1 MHDLRFAWR
10 LILRQ
15 PLLTAVAAF
24 TIAVGVGANTAIVSV
39 VKTALINPLGLRHS
53 SQVLVARVGIDRLNM
68 HHAPDSGVEFREIQ
82 AMTDAF
88 QSVAAIES
96 RSWTSELG
104 SEATRLVGSAV
115 SPDFFAVFAEQ
126 PALGRFF
133 TADDRESV
141 VLSDGFWRTGFGA
154 DRNVLGQVLR
164 LDGKPYRIIGV
175 AAPEFRF
182 PAAAQ
187 AWTPLVLNADR
198 LRRRGWFMTL
208 GVFARLKDGLT
219 PAQGAD
225 RIHRYV
231 AALKAEPANADMA
244 RIGYRIEVDRFAEYI
259 GGDLRRPLMLLWI
272 AAGVV
277 MLAGCANVAG
287 LLLTR
292 GANRKREIAIRIS
305 LGAGRFQVMRQ
316 LLIESVLL
324 GAVGGVVG
332 LGVARLGVLLMRQ
345 LAIPGNQVLKLVS
358 LDREMLFYGLLL
370 ALASG
375 VLFGL
380 APALQFWR
388 DSQTSSLA
396 RNRRRW
402 FQDAFVVAQV
412 AAAFT
417 LVAVT
422 GLLVRSLWTIEQL
435 RPGFDP
441 SRLTTAFVTKPG
453 NDQGFLDRLEMAL
466 SSIPGVEA
474 AALANSLPFA
484 GAGFTSTFQIQGRK
498 PQPGEPEWHG
508 QAYMVS
514 PRYFETT
521 RIPLRRG
528 RSLSPA
534 DAAPNAPLVC
544 VVDARLAE
552 RFFPSQDAIG
562 QSLVMYVGPAQIVGV
577 VGSIRDTTLEEGS
590 RPAVYYPIAKIPFF
604 PQVAVIA
611 RSSIPAG
618 SIIRNAVRA
627 TSRSA
632 PVYDIRTMD
641 DRIAES
647 LGIRRVVVTLLA
659 VFGSISLLLAAIG
672 LYGVIAQVVGERTQ
686 EIGVRVVLGAR
697 PAQILWQFM
706 RQGLRAGLA
715 GLFLGL
721 LAAAYAQRWLAG
733 MLYEIRGFDPVT
745 YLFVAISILLI
756 LAIAVWRPA
765 QRAARLDPQTALR
778 RE

>member
-1 MHDLRFAWR
+1 M
-10 LILRQ
+10 ILRQ
-15 PLLTAVAAF
+15 PLLTATAAF

-39 VKTALINPLGLRHS
+39 VKTVLLNPLGLRNS
-53 SQVLVARVGIDRLNM
+53 SQVMAARVRIEKVNM
-68 HHAPDSGVEFREIQ
+68 RHAPDSGVEFREIQ
-82 AMTDAF
+82 AMRDAF
-88 QSVAAIES
+88 QAVAASEA
-96 RSWTSELG
+96 RSWTSQVGE
-104 SEATRLVGSAV
+104 EANRLLGSAV
-115 SPDFFAVFAEQ
+115 TPEFFTVFGER

-141 VLSDGFWRTGFGA
+141 VLSDGFWKTAFGA
-154 DRNVLGQVLR
+154 SRDVLGQVLV
-164 LDGKPYRIIGV
+164 LDEKPYRIVGV
-175 AAPEFRF
+175 ASPEFRF
-182 PAAAQ
+182 PTTAQ
-187 AWTPLVLNADR
+187 AWTPLVLSADR
-198 LRRRGWFMTL
+198 LRRRGYNMTL
-208 GVFARLKDGLT
+208 GVFARLKDGVN
-219 PAQGAD
+219 PAQGVD
-225 RIHRYV
+225 RVNRYV
-231 AALKAEPANADMA
+231 AALKTQPGNSDMA
-244 RIGYRIEVDRFAEYI
+244 RIGYGMELDPFAEYI

-277 MLAGCANVAG
+277 MLATCANVAG

-305 LGAGRFQVMRQ
+305 LGAGRLQVMRQ

-332 LGVARLGVLLMRQ
+332 LGVARMSMLLLTR
-345 LAIPGNQVLKLVS
+345 LAIPGSQVLKLVS
-358 LDREMLFYGLLL
+358 LDRQMLLYGLLL

-388 DSQTSSLA
+388 ESQTSSLA

-412 AAAFT
+412 AAAFV

-441 SRLTTAFVTKPG
+441 RRVTTAFVTKPRS
-453 NDQGFLDRLEMAL
+453 DLGFLNRLESAVAA
-466 SSIPGVEA
+466 SPGVEA
-474 AALANSLPFA
+474 AALATPLPFA
-484 GAGFTSTFQIQGRK
+484 GGGLTSGFGIQGRK
-498 PQPGEPEWHG
+498 PAPGEPEWHG
-508 QAYMVS
+508 EAYMVT
-514 PRYFETT
+514 PRYFETM
-521 RIPLRRG
+521 RIPLLRG
-528 RSLSPA
+528 RNLTAA

-544 VVDARLAE
+544 VVDARMVE
-552 RFFPSQDAIG
+552 RFFPSQEAIG
-562 QSLVMYVGPAQIVGV
+562 QSISMYMGWAQIVGV
-577 VGSIRDTTLEEGS
+577 VGSIRDITLEEQS
-590 RPAVYYPIAKIPFF
+590 RPAVYYPLARVPFF
-604 PQVAVIA
+604 PQISVIA

-618 SIIRNAVRA
+618 SIIRDAVRVS
-627 TSRSA
+627 SRSA
-632 PVYDIRTMD
+632 PVYDTKTME

-686 EIGVRVVLGAR
+686 EIGIRVALGAR

-715 GLFLGL
+715 GLALGV
-721 LAAAYAQRWLAG
+721 LAAAYAQRWLSG
-733 MLYEIRGFDPVT
+733 MLYEIRGFDPTT
-745 YLFVAISILLI
+745 YLSVAVSIVLI
-756 LAIAVWRPA
+756 LAVAVWRPA